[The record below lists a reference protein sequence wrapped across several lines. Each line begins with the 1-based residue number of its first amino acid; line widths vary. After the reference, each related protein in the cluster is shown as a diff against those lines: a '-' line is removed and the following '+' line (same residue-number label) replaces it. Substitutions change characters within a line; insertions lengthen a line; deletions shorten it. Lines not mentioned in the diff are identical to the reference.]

1 VLGHVFAAA
10 FHAGHHAAVAICVLV
25 LDAGL
30 LLEAQVGEGFAR
42 AVAVGLVALRCIDGV
57 DPHLHLLIGA
67 RLAAAGRE
75 CVAVADTDDQAEEGG

>member
-1 VLGHVFAAA
+1 MLCHVFASA
-10 FHAGHHAAVAICVLV
+10 FHAGHHTAIAISVMV

-30 LLEAQVGEGFAR
+30 LLEAEVRERFTR
-42 AVAVGLVALRCIDGV
+42 AVAEGLLALRCIDGM

-75 CVAVADTDDQAEEGG
+75 CVAIADTDDQAEEGG